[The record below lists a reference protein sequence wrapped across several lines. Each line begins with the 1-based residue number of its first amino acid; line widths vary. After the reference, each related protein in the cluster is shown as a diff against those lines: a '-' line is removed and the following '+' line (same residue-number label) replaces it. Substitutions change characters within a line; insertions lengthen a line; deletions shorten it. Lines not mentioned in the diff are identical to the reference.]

1 MNVRKSWLTTFALCG
16 LFAFSSF
23 ANAPIF
29 PKTTSINKQFTK
41 LLKDINLDDLKTDL
55 TVYVDFIINDRGE
68 IMVLSTSGNKFDSAI
83 KSKLNYK
90 TVEAGELE
98 YGKKYT
104 IPVSFKK

>member
-29 PKTTSINKQFTK
+29 PKPTSINKQFTK
-41 LLKDINLDDLKTDL
+41 LLKDINVENLETDL
-55 TVYVDFIINDRGE
+55 TVYIDFIINDKGE
-68 IMVLSTSGNKFDSAI
+68 VMVLSTTGEKLDYAI

-90 TVEAGELE
+90 TIEAGDLE